1 MVGMTSAENAPQLD
15 DETVLQLIAS
25 GHESDQ
31 RRALKAFY
39 WRWASPMKHFFLA
52 RGCAA
57 GVAEDLFQDAVI
69 RIWKGA
75 PGYKGQGQA
84 SAWIWAVARNTLTDH
99 HRSARR
105 SLSTLSLDP
114 ENPDHLG
121 EASPPYD
128 QAYDECIARAIE
140 RFAHQFPERAHALEL
155 WSAGID
161 SQAIAKQL
169 GRSYGATRQFL
180 LECRKKM
187 RPFLEPC
194 FDSSSSD

>member
-121 EASPPYD
+121 EASP
-128 QAYDECIARAIE
+128 
-140 RFAHQFPERAHALEL
+140 L
-155 WSAGID
+155 
-161 SQAIAKQL
+161 
-169 GRSYGATRQFL
+169 
-180 LECRKKM
+180 
-187 RPFLEPC
+187 
-194 FDSSSSD
+194 